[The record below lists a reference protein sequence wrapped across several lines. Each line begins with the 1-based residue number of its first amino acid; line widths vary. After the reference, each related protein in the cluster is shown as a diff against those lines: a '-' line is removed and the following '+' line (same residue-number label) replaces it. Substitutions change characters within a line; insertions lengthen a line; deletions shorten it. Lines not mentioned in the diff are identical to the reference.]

1 MKNNRR
7 IFTDKNNSRGS
18 MLVELLLSIALAAII
33 IPFAFKNQQNAAIRA
48 QNIAITN
55 QMSQIQTALER
66 YIVANRPEL
75 LKTVGRNITRVDIAD
90 LAEFGLADAIVNEG
104 DKKYQLR
111 ILKSSDGIGQSTL
124 QGIVVRVSDDITPL
138 RTREIVNLS
147 SGSMGFIDE
156 TTAYGT
162 FGTWHADAIDLDLDV
177 DNAIIETTK
186 VNRDDALYL
195 WRVPSQNLDD
205 AKMMSALNL
214 GGHDI
219 KNATFINAEFAEISE
234 YTTVD
239 KIVSDNVIFQNRTSI
254 DGDFQSVNTTVAGIL
269 ASDAKNIEIAGGLTL
284 GDVAKFSSLTAE
296 NMWVSDLTLGGLNID
311 ATDDF
316 AIMKINQSLNMTS
329 GRIEAMFVT
338 VGFTGSITPRL
349 VVNNRIEDS
358 TNPAYYWDA
367 QSNTANFAD
376 ASFVELNRMAVLAT
390 RNEKGNGTESGQ
402 IFGAVATNKNATVA
416 DYMNAIHEI
425 QKRVSG
431 KYHSLHLE

>member
-1 MKNNRR
+1 
-7 IFTDKNNSRGS
+7 
-18 MLVELLLSIALAAII
+18 MLIELLLSVALAAVI
-33 IPFAFKNQQNAAIRA
+33 IPFAFKNQQNAATRA

-75 LKTVGRNITRVDIAD
+75 LKTIGRNITRVDIAD
-90 LAEFGLADAIVNEG
+90 LGEFGLADAIVSEGNE
-104 DKKYQLR
+104 KYQLR

-147 SGSMGFIDE
+147 GGSMGFIDE

-162 FGTWHADAIDLDLDV
+162 FGTWHADTIDLDIDTT
-177 DNAIIETTK
+177 NAIVETTK

-195 WRVPSQNLDD
+195 WRVPSQNPDD
-205 AKMMSALNL
+205 AKMLSALNL

-219 KNATFINAEFAEISE
+219 KNAKFINAEFAEIGE
-234 YTTVD
+234 YTTA
-239 KIVSDNVIFQNRTSI
+239 KEIVSDTVIFQKRTDI
-254 DGDFQSVNTTVAGIL
+254 DGSFQSVNTTVAGML
-269 ASDAKNIEIAGGLTL
+269 SADGKDMEIAGGLTL
-284 GDVAKFSSLTAE
+284 SDVGKFTSLTAE
-296 NMWVSDLTLGGLNID
+296 NMWVSNLTLGGINIS

-316 AIMKINQSLNMTS
+316 AIMKINQSLNMS
-329 GRIEAMFVT
+329 AGRIDAMFVT

-358 TNPAYYWDA
+358 INPEYYWDVS
-367 QSNTANFAD
+367 SNTANFAD
-376 ASFVELNRMAVLAT
+376 ASFVELNRMAVLAVRDERGAT
-390 RNEKGNGTESGQ
+390 TESSQ
-402 IFGAVATNKNATVA
+402 IFGAVAANKNATVA

-425 QKRVSG
+425 QKRVIV

>member
-1 MKNNRR
+1 MKNNRC
-7 IFTDKNNSRGS
+7 IFADKNNSRGS

-90 LAEFGLADAIVNEG
+90 LAEFGLADTIVNEG

-186 VNRDDALYL
+186 VNRDETLYL
-195 WRVPSQNLDD
+195 WRVPSQNPDD

-219 KNATFINAEFAEISE
+219 KNTTFINAEFTEISE
-234 YTTVD
+234 YTTVN

-254 DGDFQSVNTTVAGIL
+254 DGNYQSVNTMVAGML
-269 ASDAKNIEIAGGLTL
+269 SSDAKNIEIAGGLTL